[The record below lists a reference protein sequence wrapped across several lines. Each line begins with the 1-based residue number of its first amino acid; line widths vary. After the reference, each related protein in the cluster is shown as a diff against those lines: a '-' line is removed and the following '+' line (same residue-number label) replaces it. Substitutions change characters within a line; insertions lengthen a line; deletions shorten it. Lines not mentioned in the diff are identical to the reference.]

1 MALLRLGNENTQI
14 EVAKFPS
21 RALSTAA
28 PPSHYT
34 SSQLAWKQVRSVRL
48 ALTCLEMMSFPRG
61 MGAPFSVAILFKVAM
76 AFSWFPDSTSYLALS
91 GSHYGDRRQRCGR
104 LQWNT
109 TLGPNHTLSPVCEVL
124 KAGGS
129 GARSPASGPSAAID
143 LMAL

>member
-1 MALLRLGNENTQI
+1 MAMKIHRLKLPNSPRGPCPLQPHPLTTQ
-14 EVAKFPS
+14 
-21 RALSTAA
+21 A
-28 PPSHYT
+28 P
-34 SSQLAWKQVRSVRL
+34 QLAWKQVRSVRL
-48 ALTCLEMMSFPRG
+48 ALACLEMMSFPRG

-104 LQWNT
+104 LQRNT
-109 TLGPNHTLSPVCEVL
+109 TLGPNHTLSSVCEVL